1 MKFHVITIF
10 PEMIK
15 AVFEFGVIKRAVDE
29 KKISYEAVDLRKFTK
44 DKHKS
49 VDDAPYGGG
58 PGMVMMAG
66 PIYEAVKKLKG
77 KGKTP
82 KGHAILLSPHGRTL
96 TQARVRELAKMK
108 DVILI
113 CGRYEGVD
121 QRVVDLVVDEE
132 VSLGD
137 FVLSGGELAAMVL
150 IDAVARHV
158 PGVLGN
164 EDSAK
169 DESFSEGLLD
179 FPHYTRP
186 VEFQGLKV
194 PDVLLS
200 GNHKKIAAWRKAQS
214 QLMTALKRPDLY
226 KK

>member
-1 MKFHVITIF
+1 MKFHIITIF
-10 PEMIK
+10 PEMVK
-15 AVFEFGVIKRAVDE
+15 AVFEHGVIKRAVDE

-58 PGMVMMAG
+58 PGMVMMAE
-66 PIYEAVKKLKG
+66 PICQAVKKLKG
-77 KGKTP
+77 RGKTP

-96 TQARVRELAKMK
+96 TQERVRELAQMK
-108 DVILI
+108 DLILI

-137 FVLSGGELAAMVL
+137 FILSGGELAAMVL

-164 EDSAK
+164 EDSTK

-214 QLMTALKRPDLY
+214 QLLTALKRPDLY